1 MLSIVSQRIC
11 FCLLVTILLLSA
23 SGAGAQREKNFPRIG
38 YLSALS
44 RSSEATRSETIRRAL
59 RDLGYIDG
67 QNIALEYR
75 YSDGR
80 PDRANS
86 LATELVAL
94 KVDLI
99 IVAGGDQWIRATRNA
114 TATIPIVM
122 AGGGLDPVEAG
133 HVESLAHP
141 GGNVTGLTILNTE
154 VSRKRL
160 ELLKEA
166 VPKLARVA
174 VLYRADLPSNV
185 RELKEVQAGAV
196 ALNLTVQPL
205 ELKSAADLEQAFAA
219 LSKAT
224 AHGFYVSQGPPT
236 TLYGRQVA
244 EFASKSHLPSVYSNR
259 EAVEAGGLLSYGA
272 DRADSYR
279 RVATYVD
286 RILKGAKPADLPV
299 EQPTKFEFLINLK
312 TAKQIGLTIPPNVLA
327 RADRVIR

>member
-1 MLSIVSQRIC
+1 M
-11 FCLLVTILLLSA
+11 TILLLPA
-23 SGAGAQREKNFPRIG
+23 AVAEAQSEKNVPKIG

-94 KVDLI
+94 KVNLI
-99 IVAGGDQWIRATRNA
+99 IVAGGDQWIRATRTA
-114 TATIPIVM
+114 TAKIPIIM

-133 HVESLAHP
+133 HVKSLARP
-141 GGNVTGLTILNTE
+141 GGNITGLTILNTE

-166 VPKLARVA
+166 VPKLAHVA

-185 RELKEVQAGAV
+185 RELKEVQTGAV

-205 ELKSAADLEQAFAA
+205 ELRSAADLEQAFAA
-219 LSKAT
+219 VSKAS

-236 TLYGRQVA
+236 TLYGKQVA

-259 EAVEAGGLLSYGA
+259 EAIEAGGLLSYGA

-279 RVATYVD
+279 RVAVYVD
-286 RILKGAKPADLPV
+286 KILKGAKPTDLPV
-299 EQPTKFEFLINLK
+299 EQPTKFELVINLK
-312 TAKQIGLTIPPNVLA
+312 TARQIGLTIPPNVLA
-327 RADRVIR
+327 RADRVIK